1 MKLNK
6 RNKQMSDSKINGLN
20 FYFYSNEPTGSAS
33 IVTKGSS
40 GSMTVHVQLSKDTI
54 NKVMSVIFDQVEET
68 QAAAIEAIKNVERP
82 VALMA
87 PEKSVTVDEMFES
100 IEDAEVEEVPEDS
113 PNIEDDDEIPF

>member
-1 MKLNK
+1 
-6 RNKQMSDSKINGLN
+6 MSDSKINGLN